1 MKVYLDLCVY
11 NRPFD
16 YQGQTRIALESNA
29 FIYVLEEIEG
39 GSYDLVVSEA
49 LMYENSKNP
58 DEEAVIVLAHGD
70 EYTGPM
76 WTKLMKRT
84 VTHICG
90 KTGISYGDW
99 AFVHVGQSYGQAL
112 GAIAEAA
119 EHRKRVLLVGCYLS
133 MGVDKMH
140 QRYMKNFSRG
150 AMPGMENPLAGKEI
164 VTAGDGLLPDPRV
177 AQWIADIAVKAL

>member
-58 DEEAVIVLAHGD
+58 DEERRLRIASYFSLAKESVEINHSDVKRAEFLKTLGFKDFDALQLALAEKSNVDYFVTCDDGIVSL
-70 EYTGPM
+70 Y
-76 WTKLMKRT
+76 KKNRKN
-84 VTHICG
+84 I
-90 KTGISYGDW
+90 
-99 AFVHVGQSYGQAL
+99 FVKIVGLIEFVSL
-112 GAIAEAA
+112 E
-119 EHRKRVLLVGCYLS
+119 VG
-133 MGVDKMH
+133 
-140 QRYMKNFSRG
+140 
-150 AMPGMENPLAGKEI
+150 
-164 VTAGDGLLPDPRV
+164 
-177 AQWIADIAVKAL
+177 

>member
-58 DEEAVIVLAHGD
+58 DEERRLRIASYFSLAKESVEINHSD
-70 EYTGPM
+70 V
-76 WTKLMKRT
+76 KR
-84 VTHICG
+84 
-90 KTGISYGDW
+90 
-99 AFVHVGQSYGQAL
+99 
-112 GAIAEAA
+112 AE
-119 EHRKRVLLVGCYLS
+119 
-133 MGVDKMH
+133 
-140 QRYMKNFSRG
+140 F
-150 AMPGMENPLAGKEI
+150 
-164 VTAGDGLLPDPRV
+164 
-177 AQWIADIAVKAL
+177 